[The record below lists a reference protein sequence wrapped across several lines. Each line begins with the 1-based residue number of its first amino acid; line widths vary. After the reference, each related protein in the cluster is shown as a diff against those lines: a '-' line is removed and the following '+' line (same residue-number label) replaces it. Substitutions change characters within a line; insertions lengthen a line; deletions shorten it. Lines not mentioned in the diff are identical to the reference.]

1 MNISTCKSVI
11 TGAISISHSLPPPPP
26 PTGCRG
32 PLFCEPTICCS
43 KLSEQYGFSTYSK
56 TVKYV
61 HKVVSAPKKSILK
74 FNGLSNIHI
83 FKFAFD
89 CLFSHHTV
97 SKTHKIHS
105 FIIPRGSVP
114 LDPLGGLCLW
124 RTFGR
129 SQSLLDRTLLQR
141 KLPTGL

>member
-1 MNISTCKSVI
+1 MYECNHWSNINI
-11 TGAISISHSLPPPPP
+11 APPPPRP

-32 PLFCEPTICCS
+32 PLFWEPTICCS
-43 KLSEQYGFSTYSK
+43 KLSEQYGFSTFSK

-89 CLFSHHTV
+89 CLFSHQIV

-105 FIIPRGSVP
+105 FIIPRGSVAP
-114 LDPLGGLCLW
+114 DPLRGLCLW
-124 RTFGR
+124 PTFGR
-129 SQSLLDRTLLQR
+129 SQSSLDRTLLQK